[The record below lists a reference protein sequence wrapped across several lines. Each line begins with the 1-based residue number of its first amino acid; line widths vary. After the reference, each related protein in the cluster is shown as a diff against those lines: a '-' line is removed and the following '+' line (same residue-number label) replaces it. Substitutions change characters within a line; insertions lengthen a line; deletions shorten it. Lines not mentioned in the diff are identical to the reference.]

1 MRTAVFGIVICAIL
15 TAGVVATAQTPAAST
30 SPKAASPA
38 KPDSATLLKNATY
51 PISFE
56 KGRLTGEGNTHLM
69 QALAQSQFVL
79 IGESHYDHDTPL
91 FVGALYHELNAQ
103 MGFHHLVVEQDPI
116 GIEDSLKPGIRGN
129 AAAMAEMAKR
139 DPYLIGFAS
148 DQDLQLLA
156 DIGNL
161 EKVPD
166 PIWGLEQAQGTTR
179 YLEELSKLSP
189 TPALRAECERLL
201 AAARK
206 IEASRGMHG
215 NFLSDAPDAYAQMQ
229 LLREHFAPAA
239 GSREKKLLDGLVKS
253 AEIYSY
259 YRRADAGEYVGLF
272 NNTVRETLFKDGFM
286 ADYHRS
292 MALGDAL
299 PKALFKFGDE
309 HMYHGLNTVGAFP
322 IGNFAHEFAIAN
334 GFEAYSIDV
343 FAVGSYSKWSDFPA
357 WMKPLIPSP
366 APTSDVLIDLRALR
380 PYQKLL
386 RAKLADKDLGSF
398 RMFINGFDALV
409 FLPNSRKADMT
420 LTGFPN
426 PF

>member
-1 MRTAVFGIVICAIL
+1 MRITILGIIICANVAL
-15 TAGVVATAQTPAAST
+15 SAASAATASAKSSKPTTPDAV
-30 SPKAASPA
+30 
-38 KPDSATLLKNATY
+38 TLLKNATY
-51 PISFE
+51 AISFA
-56 KGRLTGEGNTHLM
+56 KGRFEGEGHTHLM
-69 QALAQSQFVL
+69 QALAKTQFVL

-91 FVGALYHELNAQ
+91 FVEALYRELNSQ
-103 MGFHHLVVEQDPI
+103 LGYHHFVVEQDPI
-116 GIEDSLKPGIRGN
+116 GIEDTLKPGIRGN
-129 AAAMAEMAKR
+129 AAAMAEVAKR

-179 YLEELSKLSP
+179 YLEELSKLSA
-189 TPALRAECERLL
+189 TSALRAECDRLL
-201 AAARK
+201 AAAKK

-215 NFLSDAPDAYAQMQ
+215 NFLSDDPEAYAQMQ
-229 LLREHFAPAA
+229 SLREHFAPAA

-259 YRRADAGEYVGLF
+259 YRRAEAGEYVGLF

-292 MALGDAL
+292 VALGDAV
-299 PKALFKFGDE
+299 PKAVFKFGDE

-334 GFEAYSIDV
+334 GLEAYSIDV
-343 FAVGSYSKWSDFPA
+343 FPVGSYSKWSDFPV
-357 WMKPLIPSP
+357 WMRPLIPSP
-366 APTSDVLIDLRALR
+366 APTSDVIIDLRALR
-380 PYQKLL
+380 PYQRLL
-386 RAKLADKDLGSF
+386 RAKLAEKDLASF
-398 RMFINGFDALV
+398 RMFINGFDAVV
-409 FLPNSRKADMT
+409 FLPNSRKAEMA

>member
-1 MRTAVFGIVICAIL
+1 MRIAILGIIICANAVL
-15 TAGVVATAQTPAAST
+15 GAASAAT
-30 SPKAASPA
+30 VSPKAPNPA
-38 KPDSATLLKNATY
+38 PDAATLLKNATY
-51 PISFE
+51 AISFA
-56 KGRLTGEGNTHLM
+56 KGHLGGEGHTHLM
-69 QALAQSQFVL
+69 QALAQTQFVL

-91 FVGALYHELNAQ
+91 FVEALYRELNAQ
-103 MGFHHLVVEQDPI
+103 LGFHHFVVEQDPI
-116 GIEDSLKPGIRGN
+116 GIEDTLKPGIRGN
-129 AAAMAEMAKR
+129 AAAMAEVAKR

-179 YLEELSKLSP
+179 YLAELSKLSP

-201 AAARK
+201 AAAKK

-215 NFLSDAPDAYAQMQ
+215 NFLSDDPEAYAQMQ

-272 NNTVRETLFKDGFM
+272 NNTVRETWFKEGFI

-292 MALGDAL
+292 IALGDTL
-299 PKALFKFGDE
+299 PKAVFKFGDE
-309 HMYHGLNTVGAFP
+309 HMYHGLNTVAAFP

-334 GFEAYSIDV
+334 GLEAYSIDV

-357 WMKPLIPSP
+357 WMRPLIPSP
-366 APTSDVLIDLRALR
+366 APSNEVIIDLRALR

-398 RMFINGFDALV
+398 RMFINGFDAMVL
-409 FLPNSRKADMT
+409 LPNSRKADMT